1 MITGGHSFELGIK
14 DTPVHV
20 ARNGYIPRLKWISS
34 KFFLLWDEGNK
45 RGWLTN
51 GTSAL
56 LHVVRASLAYDSTDK
71 FQSAFIFK
79 AEELQESMKPFTA
92 DSAIDVLINPKN
104 LALKL
109 YPEKDGFIVLGDR
122 IDQYYNLLEKM
133 LDHQTDIT
141 RRHTGSL
148 DKMPR
153 KDLEGWDFE
162 DLSANR
168 DPLHSRLV
176 TLEPAGKG
184 WVDLTRDLQAVTL
197 TGSGFGEL
205 IRPTGPA
212 LCEYWS
218 QLPRHRYLLACSI
231 SDMED
236 VVRDHRSSESDHARL
251 SDNLIWHN
259 AVDIPG
265 KCQCGCDAGNHG
277 EPVQVAFPS
286 ALSHKLNP
294 SKSPIKLSGAAVFGH
309 NPGFS
314 WTWGDTGPPRQE
326 LEEGPK
332 LYKADNDS
340 GVGESLVASSSQGHA
355 SPMPS
360 STPSRPPS
368 SLTKSKTAP
377 PSVGDIYSR
386 SEYTVGILCALPIE
400 LKAIRAL
407 FDQRH
412 EDLTRIPGDNN
423 QYSLGEMAQ
432 HMVVATSL
440 PSGEYGTNAAA
451 SAVSDMM
458 RSFTSIQFCLLVG
471 IAGGAPSENND
482 IRLGD
487 VVVSLPTQTFPG
499 VIQYDLGKEN
509 EGSGFEETGIL
520 QRPPRILTNAISK
533 LRSDPD
539 IGIDALNPHLT
550 KIMDS
555 LPTYKNPGPEL
566 DVLSRAACSRRTCKP
581 GCTHLEQRLPRM
593 TTEPMIHYGLVAS
606 GNRVVKD
613 ATLRDRLSR
622 KYGVLCFEMEAAG
635 VMNRAD
641 CLVIRGICDYSDAQK
656 NKVWQNYA
664 AAVAAAY
671 TKLLLS
677 AVAVNNDF
685 GGANVRT
692 DGEPMFKRRRINTG
706 SDGRE

>member
-1 MITGGHSFELGIK
+1 ME
-14 DTPVHV
+14 
-20 ARNGYIPRLKWISS
+20 
-34 KFFLLWDEGNK
+34 E
-45 RGWLTN
+45 
-51 GTSAL
+51 SA
-56 LHVVRASLAYDSTDK
+56 
-71 FQSAFIFK
+71 
-79 AEELQESMKPFTA
+79 KPFTA

-109 YPEKDGFIVLGDR
+109 YPEKNGFIVLRDR

-141 RRHTGSL
+141 RRDTESL

-168 DPLHSRLV
+168 DPLYPRLV

-184 WVDLTRDLQAVTL
+184 WVGLTRDFQAVTL

-236 VVRDHRSSESDHARL
+236 VIRDHRSSESNHARL

-259 AVDIPG
+259 AVDISG
-265 KCQCGCDAGNHG
+265 KCQCDCGAGHHG
-277 EPVQVAFPS
+277 EPVHVVFPS
-286 ALSHKLNP
+286 VLSHKLCP
-294 SKSPIKLSGAAVFGH
+294 SKNPIKLSGAAVFGH

-314 WTWGDTGPPRQE
+314 WTWGDTGLPTQQQSE
-326 LEEGPK
+326 QGTIMIHQSDK
-332 LYKADNDS
+332 TDNDS
-340 GVGESLVASSSQGHA
+340 GVGESLETSSSQNHA
-355 SPMPS
+355 SPIPS
-360 STPSRPPS
+360 SSISRPPS
-368 SLTKSKTAP
+368 SLAKSKTAP
-377 PSVGDIYSR
+377 PSVGYIYSR
-386 SEYTVGILCALPIE
+386 SKYTVGILCALPIE

-412 EDLTRIPGDNN
+412 QNLTRMFGDNN
-423 QYSLGEMAQ
+423 QYALGEMSQ

-440 PSGEYGTNAAA
+440 PAGEYGTNAAA

-458 RSFTSIQFCLLVG
+458 RSFMSIQFCLLVG
-471 IAGGAPSENND
+471 IAGGAPSEDND

-509 EGSGFEETGIL
+509 EGGEFEVTGVL

-533 LRSDPD
+533 LCSDPD
-539 IGIDALNPHLT
+539 IGIDPLNPHLT
-550 KIMDS
+550 KILDS
-555 LPTYKNPGPEL
+555 LPTYNNPGPEL
-566 DVLSRAACSRRTCKP
+566 DVLSRAACTRRTCEP
-581 GCTHLEQRLPRM
+581 DCTHLEQRLPRL
-593 TTEPMIHYGLVAS
+593 TPEPMVHYGLVAS
-606 GNRVVKD
+606 GNRVIKD

-677 AVAVNNDF
+677 AVAVNNDPSSD
-685 GGANVRT
+685 NMRT
-692 DGEPMFKRRRINTG
+692 DGEPLFKRRRINTG
-706 SDGRE
+706 SEGRE